1 MFMNLRCPKG
11 RLAIFELAGCVW
23 LASLIFGLSG
33 TLAHEGH
40 DHGDADKP
48 TVLSSTYPRVAAR
61 SELYEIVGILKDSKL
76 SVFIDDAV
84 TNEPVSDATLQV
96 TIGDSA
102 PIEAPSRDGVYTAAI
117 PNGLPP
123 GSVEVIFSI
132 GAGKG
137 NDLLVDSFIPT
148 PAGDARLSEQ
158 KRTQGWLVS
167 SRTAIAASAL
177 AALSLGLLVA
187 SWRRRSRSMA
197 ASIGAAAAAA
207 LIILAA
213 IMFGEGR
220 TNVMPPNPPDAPAL
234 GDAPRRLQDGTVFA
248 AKPSQRL
255 LDVRT
260 AAAEPQTIHP
270 AVTLIGRVMADP
282 NRSSIVQSVYGG
294 RVVPSN
300 GDIPRIGQTVR
311 KGDLLIQIE
320 PHLPVA
326 DRTTI
331 LEKVG
336 EIEQLLAVTENK
348 LRRLRPLA
356 ERGAVPQG
364 QVNDLESELEGLR
377 ARRETVRN
385 SRTGFEELRAS
396 TDGIITSAKV
406 VPGQVIQPQDVLF
419 QIADPSS
426 LWVEALAY
434 DDIGLK
440 QPEAATAMAPNG
452 EQMAL
457 TFVGTSRA
465 LRQHASVIQFA
476 VPEPPAGLNIG
487 QPLNVMVQTGAPV
500 TGLIFPRN
508 AVVRSGNGESIVWLH
523 SGPGALRAETRSRAA
538 GGCGPRDCGGR
549 HQRRRAH
556 RRARHRPHQPDPV
569 DRSCSSSSCKQVCAI
584 ACSCWRSPPCWLAT
598 ACSSCRAFPWTSCRI
613 STVRPSTS

>member
-1 MFMNLRCPKG
+1 MFMNQRCPKG
-11 RLAIFELAGCVW
+11 RLAIFGLAGFIW

-33 TLAHEGH
+33 TVAHEGH
-40 DHGDADKP
+40 DHSDADKP
-48 TVLSSTYPRVAAR
+48 TFVSSAYPRVAAR
-61 SELYEIVGILKDSKL
+61 SELYEIVGILKDGKL
-76 SVFIDDAV
+76 SVFLDDAV
-84 TNEPVSDATLQV
+84 SNDPVSDAALQV

-102 PIEAPSRDGVYTAAI
+102 PIEASSQEDGVYTAAI
-117 PNGLPP
+117 PNGTPA

-132 GAGKG
+132 SAGKG

-148 PAGDARLSEQ
+148 RAGDARLPEQ
-158 KRTQGWLVS
+158 KHEHGWLFS

-177 AALSLGLLVA
+177 VALGLGLLFA
-187 SWRRRSRSMA
+187 YWRRRGRSMA
-197 ASIGAAAAAA
+197 ASISAVMAAVFAV
-207 LIILAA
+207 LAA

-220 TNVMPPNPPDAPAL
+220 TNATQPNPPDAPAL
-234 GDAPRRLQDGTVFA
+234 SDAPRRLQDGTVFA
-248 AKPSQRL
+248 AKPTQRL

-260 AAAEPQTIHP
+260 AAAELQTIHP

-294 RVVPSN
+294 RVVPID
-300 GDIPRIGQTVR
+300 GGIPRIGQTVR

-336 EIEQLLAVTENK
+336 EIEQLMAVTENK

-356 ERGAVPQG
+356 ERGAVPHG

-396 TDGIITSAKV
+396 TDGVITSAKV

-452 EQMAL
+452 QQIAL

-465 LRQHASVIQFA
+465 LRQHATVVQFA
-476 VPEPPAGLNIG
+476 MPDPPTGLNIG
-487 QPLNVMVQTGAPV
+487 QPLNVMIQSGAPV
-500 TGLIFPRN
+500 AGLIFPRN
-508 AVVRSGNGESIVWLH
+508 AVVRSGNGENIVWLH
-523 SGPGALRAETRSRAA
+523 AGPERFEPKPVRVLPVDAARVIVAA
-538 GGCGPRDCGGR
+538 GVKEGE
-549 HQRRRAH
+549 
-556 RRARHRPHQPDPV
+556 
-569 DRSCSSSSCKQVCAI
+569 
-584 ACSCWRSPPCWLAT
+584 
-598 ACSSCRAFPWTSCRI
+598 RI
-613 STVRPSTS
+613 VIRGTDLINQIR